1 MDFKKVASIV
11 IALIIILI
19 GAIIF
24 LRFENDRNSKT
35 VSDKREISKYKPS
48 EEPSLVFPKTTPS
61 EKKQAH
67 SLPKLVIVIDDIG
80 NSKELGDEV
89 LSIKN
94 VTIAIIPNLKYSLYF
109 AQKGKDFGKDIL
121 VHVPMEPKDSSKY
134 DSDSEILKV
143 GMSESEIK
151 KLADKLLNAVPYAIG
166 ANNHMGSK
174 FTEDTEKIE
183 SFLQVLKK
191 RNMFF
196 VDSRTSTDSKAY
208 ETTLKLGIKGLKRDI
223 FLDHEITE
231 EKISEQLDKAVD
243 IAIQNGYAIAI
254 GHPHKETI
262 KVLKTRL
269 EEISK
274 KVNIVSISH
283 LKGL

>member
-1 MDFKKVASIV
+1 MDFKKVVSIV
-11 IALIIILI
+11 IALIIIMV

-24 LRFENDRNSKT
+24 LRFENDRDSKT
-35 VSDKREISKYKPS
+35 VSGKREISKYKPA
-48 EEPSLVFPKTTPS
+48 EEFSPVSPKTISS
-61 EKKQAH
+61 EKKEEA

-89 LSIKN
+89 LSIKD
-94 VTIAIIPNLKYSLYF
+94 VTIAIIPDLKYSLYF
-109 AQKGKDFGKDIL
+109 AKKGKDFGKDIL

-134 DSDSEILKV
+134 DSGSDILKV
-143 GMSESEIK
+143 DMNENDIK
-151 KLADKLLNAVPYAIG
+151 RLADKLLSSIPYAIG

-174 FTEDTEKIE
+174 FTEYPEKLE
-183 SFLQVLKK
+183 PFLQVLKK
-191 RNMFF
+191 KNMFF
-196 VDSRTSTDSKAY
+196 VDSRTSPDSRAY
-208 ETTLKLGIKGLKRDI
+208 ETTLKLGVKGFKRDI

-231 EKISEQLDKAVD
+231 EKISEQLDKAID

-269 EEISK
+269 GEISK
-274 KVNIVSISH
+274 KVGVVSISH